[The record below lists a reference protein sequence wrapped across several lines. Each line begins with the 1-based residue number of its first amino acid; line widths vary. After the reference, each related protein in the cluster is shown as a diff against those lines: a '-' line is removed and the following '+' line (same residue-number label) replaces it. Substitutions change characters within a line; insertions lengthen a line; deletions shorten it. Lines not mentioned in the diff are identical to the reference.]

1 VLRRRWLGIVGII
14 GITGLVAA
22 GLSGPTAS
30 AAVNPACP
38 WVGSTAPVPQRVA
51 QVLAQLTLAQ
61 KISLVHGTGG
71 AYVGNTPAIPALCIP
86 AIGLEDGPAG
96 VGEGLTGVTQLPA
109 PVAAAATWDTA
120 AEQQYGAVVGS
131 EEFGKGASIDLGPTV
146 NIVRDP
152 RWGRAFE
159 SMSEDP
165 FLAGQLGAAEI
176 RGVQGTGELAQVKH
190 LGVYNQETNRNTS
203 ADNAVI
209 DLRAEQEI
217 YFPQFQAGVQQGA
230 ASSVMCSYSFVNG
243 TDACENP
250 VLLNQALDTEF
261 GFPGFVTSDWGGTHS
276 TVAAANAGL
285 DMQMPDDSFFGAA
298 LQTAVNNGQVSMAT
312 LNSMVSRI
320 LTEEFT
326 FGLFDNAPHGST
338 TATVTSAAH
347 RSTAEQIAEEGTVLL
362 RNNGNALPLGAT
374 TKSIAVIG
382 TDASTAPQ
390 TDGGGSAGV
399 SSSGTVTPLQGITSR
414 AGAGITVGFS
424 AGNSANDT
432 LPDVPAGALTPAT
445 GTGSG
450 LTGQYFNNMTLSG
463 TPAFTRTDGPVDF
476 NFNGV
481 SPGTG
486 IGATQWS
493 ARWTGKVTPTTTG
506 TYTFATT
513 SDDGSRLFVNGQE
526 VINDFQDQ
534 AATTST
540 GTINLTAGVPVSI
553 ELDYFQDGGASQVS
567 LGWAPPG
574 FTTPAITAAANLAR
588 TSSVAVVFAN
598 NFESEGSDL
607 SSIDLPG
614 DQNLLIS
621 AVAAAN
627 PNTIVVLN
635 TGSAVTMPWL
645 SSVAGVLEN
654 WYPGQ
659 EDGNAIAAVLFG
671 DVNPSGKLP
680 VSFPKSLADVPAS
693 TTAQWPGTGGN
704 VQYSEGVDVGYR
716 WYQAKGIAPL
726 FPFGFGLSYTS
737 FGYSALHVSAVDAHG
752 NATVTATVTNTG
764 TKAGSDVAQL
774 YVGDPATTGEPPEQ
788 LKGFQRVTL
797 QPGAS
802 TTVSFPVTMH
812 DLAFWNDATSSWNTA
827 TGTYQL
833 MVGDTSASP
842 QLAGT
847 LAVTST
853 STGNAVTVTNPQG
866 MSSPVGTAAG
876 LPISASDSAAGQTL
890 TYTATGLPAGLS
902 INATSG
908 MISGSATTAATNT
921 VTVTATDATG
931 AVGRTTFVWTATR
944 PVATTAVTGPIVAGV
959 SPTLCVDDRAA
970 STANNNPIQIF
981 TCDGTTAQSWT
992 VAAGNTLQVLGKC
1005 MDVTAAGTAN
1015 ATKVQLFDCNG
1026 TGAQVWQPQANGSL
1040 LNPESGRCLDDPA
1053 ASTTNSTQLQ
1063 IFDCNGTAAQRWTL
1077 P

>member
-1 VLRRRWLGIVGII
+1 MSSRRWLAMAGII
-14 GITGLVAA
+14 GLSVA
-22 GLSGPTAS
+22 GLAGPTATT
-30 AAVNPACP
+30 AAAATCP

-51 QVLAQLTLAQ
+51 QVLAQLTTAQ

-71 AYVGNTPAIPALCIP
+71 SYVGNTPAIPALCIP

-96 VGEGLTGVTQLPA
+96 VGEGLGGVTQLPA

-146 NIVRDP
+146 NIIRDP

-165 FLAGQLGAAEI
+165 YLDGQLGAAEI

-190 LGVYNQETNRNTS
+190 LGVYNQETNRNTPQ
-203 ADNAVI
+203 DNAVI
-209 DLRAEQEI
+209 DPRAEQEI
-217 YFPQFQAGVQQGA
+217 YFPQFQASVQQGA
-230 ASSVMCSYSFVNG
+230 ASSVMCAYSYVNG
-243 TDACENP
+243 TNACENP

-261 GFPGFVTSDWGGTHS
+261 KFPGFVTSDWGGTHS
-276 TVAAANAGL
+276 TVAAASSGL

-298 LQTAVNNGQVSMAT
+298 LQTAVNNGQVSMTT
-312 LNSMVSRI
+312 LNNMVSRI

-326 FGLFDNAPHGST
+326 FGLFDNGPHGST

-347 RSTAEQIAEEGTVLL
+347 QATATRIAEEGTVLL
-362 RNNGNALPLGAT
+362 RNNGNVLPLGTT

-382 TDASTAPQ
+382 TDGSTAPR

-414 AGAGITVGFS
+414 AGSGVTVGFS

-432 LPDVPAGALTPAT
+432 LPDVPASALTPAT

-463 TPAFTRTDGPVDF
+463 TPAFTRTDAGVDF
-476 NFNGV
+476 NFNGA

-486 IGATQWS
+486 VGATQWS
-493 ARWTGKVTPTTTG
+493 AKWTGKVTPTTTG

-526 VINDFQDQ
+526 IINDFQDQ
-534 AATTST
+534 AATTTT

-574 FTTPAITAAANLAR
+574 FTTPAITAAVNLAR
-588 TSSVAVVFAN
+588 TSNVAVVFAN

-621 AVAAAN
+621 SVAAAN

-659 EDGNAIAAVLFG
+659 TDGSAIAAVLFG

-693 TTAQWPGTGGN
+693 TAAQWPGVNGN

-737 FGYSALHVSAVDAHG
+737 FGYSALHVSAVDTHG

-764 TKAGSDVAQL
+764 TEAGSDVAQL

-802 TTVSFPVTMH
+802 TTVSFPVSLH

-827 TGTYQL
+827 TGTYGI

-853 STGNAVTVTNPQG
+853 ATGNAVTVTNPQG
-866 MSSPVGTAAG
+866 MSSPVGTAAS
-876 LPISASDSAAGQTL
+876 LPITASDSAAGQTL
-890 TYTATGLPAGLS
+890 TYTAAGLPAGMT
-902 INATSG
+902 IDANSG
-908 MISGSATTAATNT
+908 VISGSATTAGTNT

-931 AVGRTTFVWTATR
+931 AVGRTTFVWTATK
-944 PVATTAVTGPIVAGV
+944 PVATAPAGATGPIVAGV

-981 TCDGTTAQSWT
+981 TCNNTAAQSWT

-1015 ATKVQLFDCNG
+1015 NTKVQLFDCNG
-1026 TGAQVWQPQANGSL
+1026 TGAQVWVPQANGSL
-1040 LNPESGRCLDDPA
+1040 LNPASGRCLDDPGA
-1053 ASTTNSTQLQ
+1053 TTTVSTQLG